1 MRKGARLS
9 LDHLAPITERSIM
22 SKHDRKEPPL
32 LRLVNHIKKNKTS
45 IYTYIFAVLVGFVFA
60 LPFAGVTL

>member
-9 LDHLAPITERSIM
+9 LDHLAPITERSIVNN
-22 SKHDRKEPPL
+22 HNRKEPPL
-32 LRLVNHIKKNKTS
+32 QKLVKHIKANKTIIS
-45 IYTYIFAVLVGFVFA
+45 TYFYAVLVGFVFA

>member
-1 MRKGARLS
+1 
-9 LDHLAPITERSIM
+9 M

>member
-32 LRLVNHIKKNKTS
+32 LRLVNHIKKHKTS
-45 IYTYIFAVLVGFVFA
+45 ISYYFYAVLLGCVFA
-60 LPFAGVTL
+60 LPFAGVTI